1 MRKVVMASGNKGK
14 IKEAKEILNEYE
26 VVSMKE
32 LGIDIDVEEDGKT
45 FAGNA
50 EKKAREIA
58 KTLNGEIVISDDSGI

>member
-58 KTLNGEIVISDDSGI
+58 DLIEKKLG